1 MIAAIA
7 ILLIVGVLIDWAFRR
22 VAVPGLVGL
31 LIVGVIGGPF
41 LLGWIS
47 PSLIALS
54 EELRLGAL
62 IIILLRAGL
71 EVSRESLRQV
81 GGRVLL
87 LAIVPAIIEGL
98 VITLLGPLL
107 LGLTWLESAVLGAVL
122 AAVSPAVIVH
132 LMLGFIDRQKGT
144 GKGIPQMVLAASAID
159 DVFVI
164 VIYGVLVGLL
174 TGRELSLVWQLG
186 GIPVS
191 IALGM
196 VVGVVVGFGLFVLF
210 RRFGARTT
218 RQVLVVLSVSALLF
232 QIKEFVPWLPFPA
245 LLAVM
250 AIGMVLREQ
259 DKTMA
264 GAMSLQL
271 AKLWMFAEILLF
283 VLVGA
288 QVDLRVAVES
298 GLAGV
303 LLIVLGLVAR
313 SVGTWL
319 CLLRSAFNRQERWF
333 VVIAAWPKATVQ
345 AAIGGGA
352 LVALGLAGRPT
363 GPGEVILAVA
373 VLSILLTAPV
383 GAWAISLGGER
394 WLSEDGPGI
403 KSPVPAD
410 SH

>member
-1 MIAAIA
+1 MLAAIA

-22 VAVPGLVGL
+22 VAIPGLVGL

-98 VITLLGPLL
+98 VITLLGPPL

-164 VIYGVLVGLL
+164 VIYGVLLGLL

-218 RQVLVVLSVSALLF
+218 RQVLVVLSMSVLLF
-232 QIKEFVPWLPFPA
+232 QIKELVPWLPFPA

-264 GAMSLQL
+264 GAISLQL
-271 AKLWMFAEILLF
+271 AKLWIFAEILLF

-288 QVDLRVAVES
+288 QVDLRVAVAS

-383 GAWAISLGGER
+383 GAWAISLSGER
-394 WLSEDGPGI
+394 WLSEDRPGI
-403 KSPVPAD
+403 KGPVPAD

>member
-98 VITLLGPLL
+98 AITLLGPPL

-210 RRFGARTT
+210 RQFGARTT

-232 QIKEFVPWLPFPA
+232 QVKEFVPWLPFPA

-288 QVDLRVAVES
+288 QVDLRVAVAS

-383 GAWAISLGGER
+383 GAWAISLSGER

>member
-7 ILLIVGVLIDWAFRR
+7 ILLVVGVLIDWAFRR

-71 EVSRESLRQV
+71 EVSRKSLRQV

-98 VITLLGPLL
+98 AITLLGPLL

-164 VIYGVLVGLL
+164 VIYGVLVVLL

-288 QVDLRVAVES
+288 QVDLRVAIES

-383 GAWAISLGGER
+383 GAWAISLSGER

>member
-98 VITLLGPLL
+98 AITLLGPLL

-288 QVDLRVAVES
+288 QVDLRVAVAS

-383 GAWAISLGGER
+383 GAWAISLSGER

>member
-98 VITLLGPLL
+98 AITLLGPLL

-210 RRFGARTT
+210 RQFGARTT

-232 QIKEFVPWLPFPA
+232 QVKEFVPWLPFPA

-271 AKLWMFAEILLF
+271 AKLWIFA
-283 VLVGA
+283 
-288 QVDLRVAVES
+288 
-298 GLAGV
+298 
-303 LLIVLGLVAR
+303 
-313 SVGTWL
+313 
-319 CLLRSAFNRQERWF
+319 
-333 VVIAAWPKATVQ
+333 
-345 AAIGGGA
+345 
-352 LVALGLAGRPT
+352 
-363 GPGEVILAVA
+363 
-373 VLSILLTAPV
+373 
-383 GAWAISLGGER
+383 
-394 WLSEDGPGI
+394 
-403 KSPVPAD
+403 
-410 SH
+410 

>member
-1 MIAAIA
+1 MLAAIA
-7 ILLIVGVLIDWAFRR
+7 ILLIVGVFIDWAFRR

-98 VITLLGPLL
+98 VITLLGPQL

-210 RRFGARTT
+210 RQFGARTT
-218 RQVLVVLSVSALLF
+218 RQVLVVLSMSVLLF

-288 QVDLRVAVES
+288 QVDLRVAVAS

-383 GAWAISLGGER
+383 GAWAISLSGER

-403 KSPVPAD
+403 KGRVPAD

>member
-1 MIAAIA
+1 MLVAIA
-7 ILLIVGVLIDWAFRR
+7 ILLIIGVLIDWAFRR
-22 VAVPGLVGL
+22 VAIPGLVGL

-47 PSLIALS
+47 PSLIAFS

-87 LAIVPAIIEGL
+87 LAIVPAVIEGL
-98 VITLLGPLL
+98 AITLLGPPL

-132 LMLGFIDRQKGT
+132 LMLGFIDRKKGT
-144 GKGIPQMVLAASAID
+144 GKSIPQMVLAASAID

-164 VIYGVLVGLL
+164 VVYGVLVGLL

-191 IALGM
+191 IALGLI
-196 VVGVVVGFGLFVLF
+196 VGVVVGFGLFLLF
-210 RRFGARTT
+210 RQFGARTT
-218 RQVLVVLSVSALLF
+218 RQVLVLLSMSVLLF
-232 QIKEFVPWLPFPA
+232 QIKAFVPWLPFPA
-245 LLAVM
+245 LLAVI

-264 GAMSLQL
+264 GAISLQL
-271 AKLWMFAEILLF
+271 AKLWIFAEILLF

-288 QVDLRVAVES
+288 QVDPQVAMAS
-298 GLAGV
+298 GLAGA

-333 VVIAAWPKATVQ
+333 VVIAGWPKATVQ

-363 GPGEVILAVA
+363 DPGEIILAVA

-383 GAWAISLGGER
+383 GAWAISWSGER
-394 WLSEDGPGI
+394 WLSEDESGI
-403 KSPVPAD
+403 KNPVPAD
-410 SH
+410 NY

>member
-1 MIAAIA
+1 MLAAIA

-98 VITLLGPLL
+98 AITLLGPPL

-210 RRFGARTT
+210 RQFGARTT

-288 QVDLRVAVES
+288 QVDLRVAVAS

-383 GAWAISLGGER
+383 GAWAISLSGER

>member
-1 MIAAIA
+1 MLVAIA
-7 ILLIVGVLIDWAFRR
+7 ILLIIGVFIDWAFRR
-22 VAVPGLVGL
+22 VAIPGLVGL
-31 LIVGVIGGPF
+31 LVVGVIGGPF

-87 LAIVPAIIEGL
+87 LAIVPAVIEGL
-98 VITLLGPLL
+98 AITLLGPPL

-132 LMLGFIDRQKGT
+132 LMLGFIDREKGT
-144 GKGIPQMVLAASAID
+144 AKGIPQMVLAASAID

-164 VIYGVLVGLL
+164 VVYGVLVGLL

-191 IALGM
+191 IVLGM

-210 RRFGARTT
+210 RQFGARTT
-218 RQVLVVLSVSALLF
+218 RQVLVVLSMSVLLF
-232 QIKEFVPWLPFPA
+232 QINAFVPWLPFPA

-264 GAMSLQL
+264 GAISLQL
-271 AKLWMFAEILLF
+271 AKLWIFAEILLF

-288 QVDLRVAVES
+288 QVDLRVAMAS
-298 GLAGV
+298 GLAGA

-319 CLLRSAFNRQERWF
+319 CLLGSAFNRQERWF

-363 GPGEVILAVA
+363 GPGEIILAVA

-383 GAWAISLGGER
+383 GAWAISWSGER
-394 WLSEDGPGI
+394 WLSEDESGI
-403 KSPVPAD
+403 KNPVPAD
-410 SH
+410 NY

>member
-1 MIAAIA
+1 MLVAIA
-7 ILLIVGVLIDWAFRR
+7 ILLIIGVLIDWAFRR

-87 LAIVPAIIEGL
+87 LAIVPAVIEGL
-98 VITLLGPLL
+98 AITLLGPPL

-132 LMLGFIDRQKGT
+132 LMLGFIDRNKGT

-164 VIYGVLVGLL
+164 VVYGVLVGLL

-191 IALGM
+191 IALGL
-196 VVGVVVGFGLFVLF
+196 VIGVVVGFGLFVLF
-210 RRFGARTT
+210 RQFGARTT
-218 RQVLVVLSVSALLF
+218 RQVLVVLSMCVLLF
-232 QIKEFVPWLPFPA
+232 QLKAFVPWLPFPA

-264 GAMSLQL
+264 GAISLQL
-271 AKLWMFAEILLF
+271 AKLWIFAEILLF

-288 QVDLRVAVES
+288 QVDLRVAMAS
-298 GLAGV
+298 GLAGA

-363 GPGEVILAVA
+363 DPGEVILAVA

-383 GAWAISLGGER
+383 GAWAISWSGER
-394 WLSEDGPGI
+394 WLSEDESGI
-403 KSPVPAD
+403 KNPVPAD
-410 SH
+410 NY

>member
-1 MIAAIA
+1 MLAAIA

-98 VITLLGPLL
+98 VITLLGPQL

-210 RRFGARTT
+210 RRFGANTT
-218 RQVLVVLSVSALLF
+218 RQVLVVLAVSALLF

-288 QVDLRVAVES
+288 QVDLRVAVAS

-345 AAIGGGA
+345 AAIGSGA

-383 GAWAISLGGER
+383 GAWAISLSGER

>member
-1 MIAAIA
+1 
-7 ILLIVGVLIDWAFRR
+7 
-22 VAVPGLVGL
+22 
-31 LIVGVIGGPF
+31 
-41 LLGWIS
+41 
-47 PSLIALS
+47 
-54 EELRLGAL
+54 
-62 IIILLRAGL
+62 
-71 EVSRESLRQV
+71 
-81 GGRVLL
+81 
-87 LAIVPAIIEGL
+87 
-98 VITLLGPLL
+98 
-107 LGLTWLESAVLGAVL
+107 LESAVLGAVL

-132 LMLGFIDRQKGT
+132 LMLGFIDRKKGT

-191 IALGM
+191 IAFGM

-210 RRFGARTT
+210 RQFGARTT
-218 RQVLVVLSVSALLF
+218 RQVLVVLSMSALLF
-232 QIKEFVPWLPFPA
+232 QVKAFVPWLPFPA

-271 AKLWMFAEILLF
+271 AKLWIFAEILLF

-288 QVDLRVAVES
+288 QVDLRVAMAS
-298 GLAGV
+298 GVAGA

-383 GAWAISLGGER
+383 GAWAISLSGER
-394 WLSEDGPGI
+394 WLSEDGSGI
-403 KSPVPAD
+403 KGPVPAD

>member
-1 MIAAIA
+1 MLAAIA

-98 VITLLGPLL
+98 VITLLGPQL

-210 RRFGARTT
+210 RQFGARTT
-218 RQVLVVLSVSALLF
+218 RQVLVVLSMSALLF

-271 AKLWMFAEILLF
+271 AKLWIFAEILLF

-288 QVDLRVAVES
+288 QVDLRVAMAS
-298 GLAGV
+298 GLAGA

-383 GAWAISLGGER
+383 GAWAISLSGER

-403 KSPVPAD
+403 KGPVPAD

>member
-98 VITLLGPLL
+98 VITLLGPQL

-210 RRFGARTT
+210 RQFGARTT
-218 RQVLVVLSVSALLF
+218 RQVLVVLSMSVLLF

-288 QVDLRVAVES
+288 QVDLRVAVAS

-383 GAWAISLGGER
+383 GAWAISLSGER

-403 KSPVPAD
+403 KGPVRAD

>member
-1 MIAAIA
+1 MLAAIA

-71 EVSRESLRQV
+71 EVSRKSLRQV

-210 RRFGARTT
+210 RQFGARTT

-232 QIKEFVPWLPFPA
+232 QVKEFVPWLPFPA

-288 QVDLRVAVES
+288 QVDLRVAVAS

-383 GAWAISLGGER
+383 GAWAISLSGER

>member
-1 MIAAIA
+1 MLVAIA
-7 ILLIVGVLIDWAFRR
+7 ILLIIGVLIDWAFRR

-87 LAIVPAIIEGL
+87 LAIVPAVIEGL
-98 VITLLGPLL
+98 AITLLGPPL

-132 LMLGFIDRQKGT
+132 LMLGFIDQKKGT

-164 VIYGVLVGLL
+164 VVYGLLVGLL

-191 IALGM
+191 IALGLI
-196 VVGVVVGFGLFVLF
+196 VGVVVGFGLFVLF
-210 RRFGARTT
+210 RQFGARTT
-218 RQVLVVLSVSALLF
+218 RQVLVVLSMSVLLF
-232 QIKEFVPWLPFPA
+232 QLKAFVPWLPFPA

-264 GAMSLQL
+264 GAISLQL
-271 AKLWMFAEILLF
+271 AKLWIFAEILLF

-288 QVDLRVAVES
+288 QVDPQVAMAS
-298 GLAGV
+298 GLAGA

-333 VVIAAWPKATVQ
+333 VVIAGWPKATVQ

-363 GPGEVILAVA
+363 DPGEGILAVA

-383 GAWAISLGGER
+383 GAWAISWSGER
-394 WLSEDGPGI
+394 WLSEEESGI

-410 SH
+410 NY

>member
-1 MIAAIA
+1 MLVAIA

-22 VAVPGLVGL
+22 VAIPGLVGL

-98 VITLLGPLL
+98 AITLLGPPL

-132 LMLGFIDRQKGT
+132 LMLGFMDRKKGT

-186 GIPVS
+186 GIPIS

-196 VVGVVVGFGLFVLF
+196 VVGMGVGFGLFVLF
-210 RRFGARTT
+210 RQFGARTT

-232 QIKEFVPWLPFPA
+232 QVKALVPWLPFPA

-250 AIGMVLREQ
+250 AIGPRGCP
-259 DKTMA
+259 THC
-264 GAMSLQL
+264 
-271 AKLWMFAEILLF
+271 
-283 VLVGA
+283 
-288 QVDLRVAVES
+288 
-298 GLAGV
+298 
-303 LLIVLGLVAR
+303 AR
-313 SVGTWL
+313 SGGSQCWSL
-319 CLLRSAFNRQERWF
+319 ALF
-333 VVIAAWPKATVQ
+333 AAQ
-345 AAIGGGA
+345 
-352 LVALGLAGRPT
+352 
-363 GPGEVILAVA
+363 
-373 VLSILLTAPV
+373 
-383 GAWAISLGGER
+383 
-394 WLSEDGPGI
+394 
-403 KSPVPAD
+403 
-410 SH
+410 

>member
-1 MIAAIA
+1 MPVFAAILA
-7 ILLIVGVLIDWAFRR
+7 GPILGERLGVLSWAS
-22 VAVPGLVGL
+22 V
-31 LIVGVIGGPF
+31 IVGVIGGPF

-87 LAIVPAIIEGL
+87 LAIVPAVIEGL
-98 VITLLGPLL
+98 AITLLGPPL

-132 LMLGFIDRQKGT
+132 LMLGFIDRNKGT
-144 GKGIPQMVLAASAID
+144 GKRIPQMVLAASAID

-164 VIYGVLVGLL
+164 VVYGALVGLL

-191 IALGM
+191 IALGL
-196 VVGVVVGFGLFVLF
+196 VIGVVVGFGLFVLF
-210 RRFGARTT
+210 RQFGARTT
-218 RQVLVVLSVSALLF
+218 RQVLVVLSMSVLLF
-232 QIKEFVPWLPFPA
+232 QLKAFVPWLPFPA
-245 LLAVM
+245 VLAVM

-259 DKTMA
+259 DKMMA
-264 GAMSLQL
+264 GAISLQL
-271 AKLWMFAEILLF
+271 AKLWIFAEILLF

-288 QVDLRVAVES
+288 QVDLRVAMAS
-298 GLAGV
+298 GLAGA

-363 GPGEVILAVA
+363 DPGEIILAGA
-373 VLSILLTAPV
+373 VLSILLTAPA
-383 GAWAISLGGER
+383 GAWAISWSGER
-394 WLSEDGPGI
+394 WLSEDASGI
-403 KSPVPAD
+403 KNPVPAD
-410 SH
+410 NY

>member
-1 MIAAIA
+1 MLVAIA
-7 ILLIVGVLIDWAFRR
+7 ILLIIGVLIDWAFRR

-87 LAIVPAIIEGL
+87 LAIVPAVIEGL
-98 VITLLGPLL
+98 AITLLGPPL

-132 LMLGFIDRQKGT
+132 LMLGFIDRKKGT

-164 VIYGVLVGLL
+164 VVYGVLVGLL

-191 IALGM
+191 IALGLI
-196 VVGVVVGFGLFVLF
+196 VGVVVGFGLFVLF
-210 RRFGARTT
+210 RQFGARTA
-218 RQVLVVLSVSALLF
+218 RQVLVVLSMSVLLF
-232 QIKEFVPWLPFPA
+232 QVNAFVPWLPFPA

-271 AKLWMFAEILLF
+271 AKLWIFAEILLF

-288 QVDLRVAVES
+288 QVDLRVAMAS
-298 GLAGV
+298 GLAGA

-363 GPGEVILAVA
+363 DPGEIILAVA
-373 VLSILLTAPV
+373 VLSILLTAPA
-383 GAWAISLGGER
+383 GAWAISWSGER
-394 WLSEDGPGI
+394 WLSEDESGI
-403 KSPVPAD
+403 KNPVPAD
-410 SH
+410 NY